1 MFAGGGRGEL
11 HALTF
16 INVMQFQVELYL
28 IEYFGVKAVV
38 KADAHTNSPSLF
50 LSLFLYPS
58 VPLPS
63 QVKQVLC
70 ELFEL
75 LETLCIILAQA
86 ATAVAYCLNENLRDF
101 NRVSPSL
108 NETKYLG

>member
-1 MFAGGGRGEL
+1 MQCLGWGKEGQ

-38 KADAHTNSPSLF
+38 KVDAHTNSLSHSVSISLRPSL
-50 LSLFLYPS
+50 
-58 VPLPS
+58 
-63 QVKQVLC
+63 VKQVLC

-86 ATAVAYCLNENLRDF
+86 ATAVAYCLNENLRNF

>member
-1 MFAGGGRGEL
+1 
-11 HALTF
+11 
-16 INVMQFQVELYL
+16 MQFQVELYL

-38 KADAHTNSPSLF
+38 KVDSHTNS
-50 LSLFLYPS
+50 LSLSVSISLRPS
-58 VPLPS
+58 P
-63 QVKQVLC
+63 VKQVLC
-70 ELFEL
+70 ELFQL

-86 ATAVAYCLNENLRDF
+86 ATAVAYCLNENLRNF

>member
-1 MFAGGGRGEL
+1 MFGGGEL

-38 KADAHTNSPSLF
+38 KVDSHTNS
-50 LSLFLYPS
+50 LSLS
-58 VPLPS
+58 VSISFPLPS
-63 QVKQVLC
+63 LVKQVLC

-86 ATAVAYCLNENLRDF
+86 ATAVAYCLNENLRNF
-101 NRVSPSL
+101 NRVSSSL

>member
-1 MFAGGGRGEL
+1 MYGRREEGQ

-50 LSLFLYPS
+50 LYPC

-63 QVKQVLC
+63 LVKQVLC

-86 ATAVAYCLNENLRDF
+86 ATAVAYCLNENLRNF